1 MQLMLWRMGKMLL
14 WAGVA
19 LLILIGTLSASPDRT
34 ASAEPIEPR
43 GNPAALAA
51 SSAFTIGLELVSSG
65 LSAPVHVT
73 NAGDSSGRLFVI
85 EQAGTVRVIKNGA
98 LLGAPYL
105 NITAQV
111 ACCSE
116 QGLLSIAFDPD
127 FQATRTFYLNYTNLA
142 GNTVI
147 ERYTVADATADVAN
161 VVSHNVVL
169 TIDQPEANH
178 NGGQLQFGPNDNY
191 LYIGMGDGGGGGDQ
205 HGPIGNAQN
214 PAVLLGKMLRIN
226 VRGVPTYTIPATNPF
241 TQTVGYRPEIW
252 ALGVRNPWRFAF
264 DRANGDLFIGDV
276 GQDCYEEIDYQP
288 GNSAG
293 GQNYG
298 WRQMEGLHPFNL
310 NNFNDCNRAPIT
322 PAGLT
327 LPVAEIAHPDGE
339 AIVGGYVYRGNS
351 FPGIQG
357 KYFFADEVT
366 GRLWSMERVTSTW
379 VTTEQ
384 AVPTHNYSSFGEDQA
399 GELYIV
405 DYGGGAIY
413 QIVSAPHV
421 SPTDLTTSTKSASH
435 STAKQ
440 GDVITYTIV
449 LRSTGG
455 PLSASTR
462 VTDTLP
468 TGLNYVAGSFVATLG
483 AVQATPPVLK
493 WSGVISATP
502 VVTLSYVTTVS
513 VPGPIGLMNTA
524 EIEYAGNS
532 FNRTATVIVNGVKL
546 YLPLILKLS

>member
-1 MQLMLWRMGKMLL
+1 MQPLLGRVGKTLL
-14 WAGVA
+14 WAGVG
-19 LLILIGTLSASPDRT
+19 LLILIGTLRASPDRT

-43 GNPAALAA
+43 GNPATLAA

-65 LSAPVHVT
+65 LSNPVHVT
-73 NAGDSSGRLFVI
+73 HSGDNSGRLFVI
-85 EQAGTVRVIKNGA
+85 EQAGKVRVIKSGV
-98 LLGAPYL
+98 LLAAPYL
-105 NITAQV
+105 DITSLV
-111 ACCSE
+111 SCCFE

-127 FQATRTFYLNYTNLA
+127 FQATRTFYLNYTDLA

-147 ERYTVADATADVAN
+147 ERYTVADAAADVAN
-161 VVSHNVVL
+161 VVSHNTVL

-264 DRANGDLFIGDV
+264 DRLNGDLFIGDV
-276 GQDCYEEIDYQP
+276 GQNCWEEIDYQS
-288 GNSAG
+288 GSSAG

-298 WRQMEGLHPFNL
+298 WRQMEGLRPFNQ
-310 NNFNDCNRAPIT
+310 NNFNDCSQSPIT

-327 LPVAEIAHPDGE
+327 LPVAVYGHDQGSAV
-339 AIVGGYVYRGNS
+339 AGGYVYRGQQY
-351 FPGIQG
+351 PQLEGI
-357 KYFFADEVT
+357 YFYADEGS
-366 GRLWSMERVTSTW
+366 GRIWALEHTAPGVWTN
-379 VTTEQ
+379 TEKLDS
-384 AVPTHNYSSFGEDQA
+384 NYNLSSFGEDQA
-399 GELYIV
+399 GELYLAS
-405 DYGGGAIY
+405 YGTGEIY
-413 QIVSAPHV
+413 QLISAPHV
-421 SPTDLTTSTKSASH
+421 PSPDLSTSTKRASH
-435 STAKQ
+435 VAVEP

-455 PLSASTR
+455 PLATSTR

-468 TGLNYVAGSFVATLG
+468 AGLNYVAGSFVATLG
-483 AVQATPPVLK
+483 TIQATPPVLT
-493 WSGVISATP
+493 WNGVISTTP
-502 VVTLSYVTTVS
+502 VVTLTYVTTVTA
-513 VPGPIGLMNTA
+513 PGPIGLTNTA
-524 EIEYAGNS
+524 EIEYAGDAFS
-532 FNRTATVIVNGVKL
+532 RTATVIVNGVKL
-546 YLPLILKLS
+546 YLPLILK